1 MATGEA
7 LLWWREPAVVRRFV
21 ADLLQSEMA
30 LLRPS
35 GWAWPAA
42 TQGDVHLVRDL
53 QADSLEMMSLF
64 AAFAD
69 ALPAQTPDMVDTL
82 HEHTTWHGW
91 AQVLASAMEAA
102 YAHSGARMPMRFRTS
117 GSTGTPKSCVHA
129 FGDLVQEMQ
138 AMAAVLVTLQMP
150 IQRVV
155 SAVRSHHIYGFL
167 FTVLLPRIVREQP
180 MPVVNL
186 QGRAPLGLDRSLQ
199 PEDLV
204 VAFPDW
210 WRAALRSSVRFPDG
224 VVGVSSTAPC
234 PEDVAQAALAAG
246 LQEFLQI
253 YGSSETAG
261 IGWRATGAGM
271 AAFQLHG
278 FWQRVA
284 DAPHH
289 LQRTH
294 ADGSTTLVALQDALI
309 WRADGC
315 FVPGPRLDATVQVG
329 GVNVDLAQLQ
339 TKLQAHP
346 AVQAVAL
353 RLHPFAGTPRIKAFV
368 VPAAPALADA
378 ALREALAVWCRQ
390 HLAPAARPVH
400 WAFGPALPVN
410 GQGKPTDWPVDLDAA

>member
-1 MATGEA
+1 MAPGEA
-7 LLWWREPAVVRRFV
+7 LLWWREPGLLQRFV

-30 LLRPS
+30 LLRPG

-42 TQGDVHLVRDL
+42 VQTDIHWVRDL

-69 ALPAQTPDMVDTL
+69 ALPMQTPDMVDAM
-82 HEHTTWHGW
+82 HEHPTWHGW
-91 AQVLASAMEAA
+91 SGVLATAMEAA
-102 YAHSGARMPMRFRTS
+102 YAESGARMFMRFRTS
-117 GSTGTPKSCVHA
+117 GSTGTPKSCVHPL
-129 FGDLVQEMQ
+129 GDLVQEMH
-138 AMAAVLVTLQMP
+138 AMAAVLAEQTVP
-150 IQRVV
+150 VDRVV
-155 SAVRSHHIYGFL
+155 STVRSHHIYGFL
-167 FTVLLPRIVREQP
+167 FTVLLPRNVREQP
-180 MPVVNL
+180 VPVVNL
-186 QGRAPLGLDRSLQ
+186 QGRAPLGLERSLQ
-199 PEDLV
+199 PGDLV
-204 VAFPDW
+204 VAYPDW
-210 WRAALRSSVRFPDG
+210 WRAALRSSVRFPEG

-261 IGWRATGAGM
+261 IGWRATGADM

-294 ADGSTTLVALQDALI
+294 ADGSTARVALQDALI
-309 WRADGC
+309 WQADGC

-339 TKLQAHP
+339 AKLQAHP

-353 RLHPFAGTPRIKAFV
+353 RLHAFAGTPRIKAFV
-368 VPAAPALADA
+368 VPADPASTNEAV
-378 ALREALAVWCRQ
+378 REELGAWCRK
-390 HLAPAARPVH
+390 HLAPAARPAH
-400 WAFGPALPVN
+400 MAFGSALPVN
-410 GQGKPTDWPVDLDAA
+410 AQGKPTDWPVDTVP